1 MDNNPLSSLSSSHSR
16 NDSLSQ
22 SELLDGFL
30 LVRPVWVDDET
41 VKNCKGCEIGFTA
54 IRRKHHCRQCGNIF
68 CQECT
73 SRKISLPQFGYITPE
88 RICNECFEIAY
99 LVGYIISDEPS
110 TQIHGA
116 RGLLDIVERGNEHE
130 LSNFITYG
138 GLDALVY
145 LCRASHTNDLHQLGT
160 TALTN
165 LSGYESFKPYII
177 MKGGIPYLYNL
188 ILFYY
193 SKINSDASSSDPSYT
208 AKFLD
213 SASTIILNIGNILYS
228 LSISGSLCQR
238 MVIDVGSL
246 EAIMKLASFQLGNLA
261 EDETSDEDILL
272 TYEEMHL
279 RVELAKGLAA
289 KTISC
294 LATNPSHQ
302 LLIFENPRIGL
313 DKLMDLLHSSTYEVR
328 KYAAKSIAYLSLRND
343 KYKSALIK
351 DGRVKVL
358 TSVIELVDENL
369 AKANQVTISH
379 ACCAMANLATNAES
393 QQLLISQPS
402 LLSNLCQVVSYFI
415 SDKEIQRHVARLL
428 ANFALYEENK
438 TRMLFYPMTNEKEA
452 TDEEAEKVA
461 EQEAEQEQD
470 NNDQQLEEFFGSIV
484 PTLIAIGDSPVADV
498 EIQRHIVRALDNLST
513 EVPSM
518 SHSKLLPCLPLINR
532 ILDTIKDEDIRKRA
546 THVLN
551 KLSPPLP
558 SIPISSPFILNNDQ
572 QHYFQQDYDDISHF
586 YGQPQNTS
594 DLSLNEKNNLT
605 KTKVEVENNTATTKT
620 TNVDDSNVITSYL
633 VPVDNLILL
642 DDKETKTSAY
652 ISTSNNNFGNIEEL
666 NNNFNNI
673 SLEHNYKET
682 LSTLDKPPK
691 LPPIR
696 QNSGA
701 LPTLLN
707 QFSFDN

>member
-1 MDNNPLSSLSSSHSR
+1 MDNNHLSSLSSSHSR
-16 NDSLSQ
+16 NDSLAQ
-22 SELLDGFL
+22 NELLDGFL

-41 VKNCKGCEIGFTA
+41 VKNCKGCEIGFTT

-99 LVGYIISDEPS
+99 LVGYIISDEQS
-110 TQIHGA
+110 TQTHGA

-177 MKGGIPYLYNL
+177 MKGGLPYLYNL
-188 ILFYY
+188 ILIYY
-193 SKINSDASSSDPSYT
+193 NKISSDASSFDSSNT

-213 SASTIILNIGNILYS
+213 SVSTIILNIGNILYS
-228 LSISGSLCQR
+228 ISISGSLCQR
-238 MVIDVGSL
+238 MLIDVGSL

-261 EDETSDEDILL
+261 DDETSDEDVLL

-279 RVELAKGLAA
+279 RVELARGLAA

-313 DKLMDLLHSSTYEVR
+313 EKLMDLLHSSTYEVR

-351 DGRVKVL
+351 DGRVKIL

-369 AKANQVTISH
+369 AKTNQVTISH

-415 SDKEIQRHVARLL
+415 TDKEIQRHVARLL

-438 TRMLFYPMTNEKEA
+438 ARMLFYPMTVMQNEKEA
-452 TDEEAEKVA
+452 TDEKAEKV
-461 EQEAEQEQD
+461 EQEVEQEVEQD
-470 NNDQQLEEFFGSIV
+470 NSDQRFEESFGSIV

-513 EVPSM
+513 EVPSK

-532 ILDTIKDEDIRKRA
+532 ILDTVKDEDIRKRA

-572 QHYFQQDYDDISHF
+572 QHYFQQYDDDISHF
-586 YGQPQNTS
+586 YGQPQNSS
-594 DLSLNEKNNLT
+594 DLSLNEKNNIT
-605 KTKVEVENNTATTKT
+605 KTEVEVGKNTATTKL
-620 TNVDDSNVITSYL
+620 TNIDDSNVITSYL
-633 VPVDNLILL
+633 VPVENLILL
-642 DDKETKTSAY
+642 DDQETKTSSY
-652 ISTSNNNFGNIEEL
+652 INSSE

-673 SLEHNYKET
+673 SLEHNYNNHEET

-701 LPTLLN
+701 LPALLN
-707 QFSFDN
+707 QFSFDD

>member
-1 MDNNPLSSLSSSHSR
+1 MDNNQFSSSHLR

-22 SELLDGFL
+22 NELLDGFL

-41 VKNCKGCEIGFTA
+41 VKNCKSCEIGFTTL
-54 IRRKHHCRQCGNIF
+54 RRKHHCRQCGNIF
-68 CQECT
+68 CQDCT
-73 SRKISLPQFGYITPE
+73 SRKISLPQFGYIKPE

-99 LVGYIISDEPS
+99 LVGYIISDEQS
-110 TQIHGA
+110 TRIHGA

-145 LCRASHTNDLHQLGT
+145 LCRTLHTNDLHQLGT

-177 MKGGIPYLYNL
+177 MKGGLPYLYNL

-193 SKINSDASSSDPSYT
+193 KKISSDTDSSNT

-238 MVIDVGSL
+238 MLTDVGSL
-246 EAIMKLASFQLGNLA
+246 EAIMKLASFQLGSLA
-261 EDETSDEDILL
+261 DDEASDEDILL
-272 TYEEMHL
+272 TYEEMQL
-279 RVELAKGLAA
+279 RVEIARGLAA

-302 LLIFENPRIGL
+302 LLIFENPSIGL
-313 DKLMDLLHSSTYEVR
+313 DRLMELLHSNTYEVR

-351 DGRVKVL
+351 NGRVELL

-438 TRMLFYPMTNEKEA
+438 TRMLFYPMAVMPNE
-452 TDEEAEKVA
+452 EEEVEKV
-461 EQEAEQEQD
+461 EQ
-470 NNDQQLEEFFGSIV
+470 NNNNQQLEESFGSIV

-513 EVPSM
+513 EVLSM
-518 SHSKLLPCLPLINR
+518 SHSKLLPCLPLIKR

-546 THVLN
+546 SHVLN

-558 SIPISSPFILNNDQ
+558 SIPISSPFVLNNDQ
-572 QHYFQQDYDDISHF
+572 QNYFQQDYDDDISHF

-605 KTKVEVENNTATTKT
+605 SKDTKVKVEDNTIMKTDDATTMIKK
-620 TNVDDSNVITSYL
+620 VDSNSNVISL
-633 VPVDNLILL
+633 IPIENLIYF
-642 DDKETKTSAY
+642 DDTAY
-652 ISTSNNNFGNIEEL
+652 LNSNINNNNYENIEEL

-673 SLEHNYKET
+673 SLEHNYNNEET
-682 LSTLDKPPK
+682 LNNNNNSIAPQ
-691 LPPIR
+691 LPPLR
-696 QNSGA
+696 QNSGT
-701 LPTLLN
+701 LPALLN
-707 QFSFDN
+707 QFPFNN